1 MEAPGLKLKSVKR
14 ICLTRLHP
22 TSLGGL
28 PGLLLTS
35 ADAFESA
42 TLAAAAMEQLKKAN
56 RSNNISV
63 NNNQKDTLTI
73 PTATLEGEQRSK
85 QAKRR
90 AEEALGGIELHGP
103 IGTQA
108 FVNSLRHFMR
118 RDRFEFAV
126 KEGEQQET
134 QTVQEPRRKK
144 TKKINSAS
152 DPFLDFTIE
161 PLAFQH
167 SLDDEVIV
175 PIQSFIFLTPP
186 LVGRFLPDRA
196 AALGIPKG
204 PLYSQ
209 LKNGHSVTFLKE
221 GKEETVHS
229 HQVLEDGH
237 PGIAVVVVYCP
248 TTHVLRQLQEC
259 KQLQSL
265 QDVSNS
271 ETVLDLLVHM
281 TPRRVVMDANYQA
294 WVQSFSSLTTHIWMD
309 ICETIDDNHSQESTP
324 FVAASLGGM
333 MRSMIH
339 AGIYPSPLPEEV
351 TPLDLDV
358 PPNMIVGKRHVE
370 YVIIPRSKCGM
381 KNVTTETLEDRIGEA
396 RQMVKLSGALE
407 VAAEEML
414 PVLPSDASGA
424 IFFAGTGSALPC
436 KHRNVTGICL
446 TLAKHQCMLLDCG
459 EGTVGQLLRSKASE
473 SILNRI
479 QAVWVSHPHADH
491 HLGILRLLSER
502 GPKEEPLILIAP
514 SSLFDF
520 LSEYEVVDPTV
531 RGTYLKFYCHDLV
544 PPSTTNPDIS
554 QLLVSRLGVTSI
566 QAIPVSHCRDA
577 FAVVLDCKGTLGRVA
592 YSGDCRPSMKFADL
606 GLHSDILI
614 HEATFENGMEEE
626 AMLKKH
632 STVGEA
638 LSVATKMQAK
648 AVLLTHFSQRYP
660 KMPLL
665 ESQCVSANSEVTMMP
680 VVFCFDFMNL
690 TPDTILQASKL
701 TDALQLLYPG
711 EVEKKS
717 NDEVDAKEIMSI
729 PGLFAKS
736 ELL

>member
-1 MEAPGLKLKSVKR
+1 
-14 ICLTRLHP
+14 
-22 TSLGGL
+22 
-28 PGLLLTS
+28 LLTS

-42 TLAAAAMEQLKKAN
+42 ILAASAIEQLKKAN
-56 RSNNISV
+56 KSYNNDV
-63 NNNQKDTLTI
+63 DNNQRDKLKT
-73 PTATLEGEQRSK
+73 TATLKGEQHSK

-90 AEEALGGIELHGP
+90 PEEVSGGIELHGP

-126 KEGEQQET
+126 REGEQGET
-134 QTVQEPRRKK
+134 ETVQEPKRKK
-144 TKKINSAS
+144 TKQTNSAS
-152 DPFLDFTIE
+152 DPFLDYTIQ

-167 SLDDEVIV
+167 SLDDEVTV

-186 LVGRFLPDRA
+186 LVGRFRPDRA

-204 PLYSQ
+204 PLYAQ

-265 QDVSNS
+265 QDVANA
-271 ETVLDLLVHM
+271 ETVLDLLVHI
-281 TPRRVVMDANYQA
+281 TPRRVVMDADYQA
-294 WVQSFSSLTTHIWMD
+294 WVHSFSSLTTHIWLD
-309 ICETIDDNHSQESTP
+309 TCETIDDKHIQEPTP

-339 AGIYPSPLPEEV
+339 AGIYPSPLSQEL

-370 YVIIPRSKCGM
+370 YVIIPRSKCGI
-381 KNVTTETLEDRIGEA
+381 KNVTTETLEEKIGEA

-414 PVLPSDASGA
+414 PLSPSDAPGA

-436 KHRNVTGICL
+436 KHRNVSGICL
-446 TLAKHQCMLLDCG
+446 TLAQHQCMLLDCG
-459 EGTVGQLLRSKASE
+459 EGTVGQLLRSTASE

-502 GPKEEPLILIAP
+502 GTKEEPLILIAP
-514 SSLFDF
+514 PNLFDF
-520 LSEYEVVDPTV
+520 LTEYEVVDPTI
-531 RGTYLKFYCHDLV
+531 RGTYLKIDCHDLV
-544 PPSTTNPDIS
+544 PPSTPNPKTS
-554 QLLVSRLGVTSI
+554 QLLVSRLGITSI
-566 QAIPVSHCRDA
+566 PAIPVSQCRHA

-606 GLHSDILI
+606 GLHADVLI
-614 HEATFENGMEEE
+614 HEATFENGMEAE

-665 ESQCVSANSEVTMMP
+665 EPQSDSASNELTTMP

-690 TPDTILQASKL
+690 TPGTIMQAAKL
-701 TDALQLLYPG
+701 TDALRLLYPA

-717 NDEVDAKEIMSI
+717 DDEVDAKEIMSI